1 VFRRRNRMV
10 PPMPN
15 LLAILL
21 FSVLSLTSALAAPPE
36 RPAPGEV
43 IDQVAKYTGLTN
55 DTVSLALKDN
65 AAALGRL
72 TDAVQALQIAQQFLD
87 AKNADIAA
95 TVFWSATD
103 AAAEKLLPPP
113 LMTAIKAIRVYK
125 SILEELRDNVLIPA
139 LDQKIYEQYRAERE
153 QNQDPVNAFDFAV
166 TMVHGYY
173 VVKPKMVDE
182 LIKAKGWNVDVMGER
197 MRRLAE
203 AQVDR
208 FWRERMEATYQQEKA
223 KPQKEAILA
232 AIWGSVQDII
242 DQLKAP
248 AAPLSAALFIDPSK
262 DLPSG
267 WWWVKGGNHSNRA
280 PYDMATEGTGGGW
293 AQEFAMSRASGF
305 QRDMSS
311 ADGLWCKA
319 RDCKMPALDIVIT
332 ILNAGDQA
340 GSAALIDAHMK
351 FGQLQRIGQHAGW
364 HGSADGSMGNLE
376 FAGGPYFVMVTM
388 TKWSAERATQ
398 EIGMHF
404 ARLILER
411 IRAEATTKGAGDL

>member
-1 VFRRRNRMV
+1 
-10 PPMPN
+10 MPRFVVA
-15 LLAILL
+15 LLCLA
-21 FSVLSLTSALAAPPE
+21 LSLTSAPALAQ
-36 RPAPGEV
+36 RPDPGEV

-95 TVFWSATD
+95 TVFWSAADT
-103 AAAEKLLPPP
+103 AAEALLPPP
-113 LMTAIKAIRVYK
+113 LMTAIKAMRAYK

-153 QNQDPVNAFDFAV
+153 QNQDPINAFDFAV

-232 AIWGSVQDII
+232 AIWASVQDVL

-248 AAPLSAALFIDPSK
+248 AGAIHAGLFPDLGK
-262 DLPSG
+262 DMPAG
-267 WWWVKGGNHSNRA
+267 WWWVRGANTNEVPIDDGKMGCCRQWRHWF
-280 PYDMATEGTGGGW
+280 TI
-293 AQEFAMSRASGF
+293 SRASGF
-305 QRDMSS
+305 QLDRKS
-311 ADGLWCKA
+311 GLWCKPGN
-319 RDCKMPALDIVIT
+319 CSLPALGIGIWIMVDAESEPV
-332 ILNAGDQA
+332 A
-340 GSAALIDAHMK
+340 SAAYMIDYRIK
-351 FGQLQRIGQHAGW
+351 ENGYVRIGQHAAW
-364 HGSADGSMGNLE
+364 QYDPAGNASEVE
-376 FAGGPYFVMVTM
+376 FAAGPYLVTVRM
-388 TKWSAERATQ
+388 TERYGERATQ

-404 ARLILER
+404 ARLVLAR
-411 IRAEATTKGAGDL
+411 IEAEVKAKSASGR